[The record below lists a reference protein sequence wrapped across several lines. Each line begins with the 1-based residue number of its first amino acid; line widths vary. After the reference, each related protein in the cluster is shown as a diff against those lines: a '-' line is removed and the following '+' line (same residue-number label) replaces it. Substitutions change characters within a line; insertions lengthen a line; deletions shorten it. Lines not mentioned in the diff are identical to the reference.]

1 MRRQGWGQLSHIKVH
16 VSGIYENVPTQ
27 GQGPAI
33 WLQMYRNS
41 CKIDFITAMK
51 WSNWQV
57 LNWIRQE
64 DLFLI
69 VSICHCLPPL
79 LPYSPLSHHLNPQTK
94 DQEKFASE
102 NMRLCS
108 LLLSSTLLASLL
120 PSSLSQAALQ
130 FCDEP
135 GLHYCM
141 YQVKYWVSI
150 GRSFW
155 PVWYAFRKDMVYMV

>member
-1 MRRQGWGQLSHIKVH
+1 MG
-16 VSGIYENVPTQ
+16 
-27 GQGPAI
+27 
-33 WLQMYRNS
+33 M
-41 CKIDFITAMK
+41 
-51 WSNWQV
+51 
-57 LNWIRQE
+57 
-64 DLFLI
+64 I

-79 LPYSPLSHHLNPQTK
+79 LPHSPLSHHLNPQTK

-141 YQVKYWVSI
+141 YQVKYWVVTVFSNGSGGLQKTPTAGQELLAGGI
-150 GRSFW
+150 SLQRP
-155 PVWYAFRKDMVYMV
+155 PVNGVACVCAAKTRVAIAGSGTPQKAAAGP